1 MTVVPLHKPRRSG
14 QASRPA
20 PAAPAPRDDAALV
33 HALVA
38 DEPSARAEL
47 FDRHA
52 PHVQRVLARVLGH
65 DSELP
70 DLLHEV
76 FARALAQ
83 IELLADPSALKAWLT
98 GIAVF
103 TAREQIRRRTRGRWL
118 RFFASEDLPDLPAV
132 SAGEEVRES
141 LRATYAVLGRLPVD
155 DRIAFALRFIEGL
168 ELGDVAAACGVSIN
182 TIKRRLAR
190 AETRFLALAR
200 REPSLHDW
208 LEGGTRC
215 ERK

>member
-1 MTVVPLHKPRRSG
+1 MSVVPFHKTRRSG
-14 QASRPA
+14 QHSRPA
-20 PAAPAPRDDAALV
+20 RPAPQREDAELV
-33 HALVA
+33 HAMAA
-38 DEPSARAEL
+38 DDPSARAEL

-52 PHVQRVLARVLGH
+52 PHVQGVLARVLGY

-83 IELLADPSALKAWLT
+83 INRLDDPSALKAWLT
-98 GIAVF
+98 AIAVF
-103 TAREQIRRRTRGRWL
+103 TAREHIRRRMRGRWL
-118 RFFASEDLPDLPAV
+118 RFFASEDLPDIPVAT
-132 SAGEEVRES
+132 AGEDVRES
-141 LRATYAVLGRLPVD
+141 LRVTYEVLDRLGVD

-190 AETRFLALAR
+190 AEKRFLTLAR

-215 ERK
+215 ERT

>member
-1 MTVVPLHKPRRSG
+1 MSVVPLHKPRSRV
-14 QASRPA
+14 QRASSIPA
-20 PAAPAPRDDAALV
+20 APRDDAALV
-33 HALVA
+33 RGLMA
-38 DEPSARAEL
+38 DDATARAEL

-83 IELLADPSALKAWLT
+83 IGSLDDPSALKAWLT
-98 GIAVF
+98 AIAVF
-103 TAREQIRRRTRGRWL
+103 TAREQIRRRMRGRWL
-118 RFFASEDLPDLPAV
+118 RFFASEDLPEMPV
-132 SAGEEVRES
+132 VEAGEDVRES
-141 LRATYAVLGRLPVD
+141 LRATYAVLERLGVD

-168 ELGDVAAACGVSIN
+168 DLGDVAAACGVSIN

-190 AETRFLALAR
+190 AEKRFVGLAR
-200 REPSLHDW
+200 REPSLRDW
-208 LEGGTRC
+208 LEGGTLC
-215 ERK
+215 ERT